1 MSHHLHNCV
10 SYKMSLKS
18 LLSVMN
24 HLLHLI
30 HVRDMYGSIF
40 FWNRFVE
47 TASLDISI
55 VSYELM
61 NVTKSFNIIEHRGMN
76 VSTKHNIT

>member
-1 MSHHLHNCV
+1 
-10 SYKMSLKS
+10 
-18 LLSVMN
+18 
-24 HLLHLI
+24 
-30 HVRDMYGSIF
+30 MYGSIF